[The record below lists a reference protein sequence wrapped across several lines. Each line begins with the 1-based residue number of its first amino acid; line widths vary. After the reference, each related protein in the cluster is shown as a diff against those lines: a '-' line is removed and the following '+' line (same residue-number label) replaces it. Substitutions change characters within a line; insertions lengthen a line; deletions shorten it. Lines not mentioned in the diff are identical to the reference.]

1 MGYLRCCCFIA
12 LELLWDC
19 IGIAVGLRDGDGIA
33 VVLLGDPCG
42 TGIAVPALWD
52 CCDIVVGLP

>member
-12 LELLWDC
+12 MELLWDC

-33 VVLLGDPCG
+33 VVLLEDPC
-42 TGIAVPALWD
+42 GIAVPALWD
-52 CCDIVVGLP
+52 CCDIAV